1 MPSVA
6 RLNGLRV
13 VIYPNDHGP
22 AHVHVIGGGSEAI
35 FLLRCP
41 SGPPELR
48 SNDGFSGAA
57 LRNLRLQLSEILPC
71 LCSHWRS
78 IHDHL
83 RH

>member
-57 LRNLRLQLSEILPC
+57 LRNLRLTAVRNTSLPVQP
-71 LCSHWRS
+71 LEKHP
-78 IHDHL
+78 
-83 RH
+83 